1 MTPQN
6 AWLPGHANTD
16 PDIRFWWLFEE
27 GPRAVFSLE
36 VDEFRNPASGAIS
49 VLAVSPLPFA
59 RRRSRCADR
68 RDTLL
73 AAAQQDCTLQR

>member
-6 AWLPGHANTD
+6 AWLPVHANTD

-27 GPRAVFSLE
+27 DRARYSAWKSTNFATPRAALSAFWQFRPYHLH
-36 VDEFRNPASGAIS
+36 DECRAA
-49 VLAVSPLPFA
+49 L
-59 RRRSRCADR
+59 DR